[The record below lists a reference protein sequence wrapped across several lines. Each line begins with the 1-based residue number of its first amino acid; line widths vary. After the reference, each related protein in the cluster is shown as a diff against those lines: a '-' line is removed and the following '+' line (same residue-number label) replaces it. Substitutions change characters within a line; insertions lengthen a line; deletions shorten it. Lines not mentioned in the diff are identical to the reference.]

1 MSTHIVLI
9 GTNRTTVEH
18 LVSRTIKE
26 RENQTLDE
34 MHSFC
39 AFRFVLFSPRTVP
52 PFVRLHFLCKLRSI
66 GWLFLGQ
73 SGVHDKRGTQSM
85 GASGARLTCGGLAA
99 CARTGNRSLARVCG
113 HGSVSFSPISY
124 VVRRI
129 VTDGELFV

>member
-1 MSTHIVLI
+1 MFTVAMVSTHIVLI

-66 GWLFLGQ
+66 GWLFFRA
-73 SGVHDKRGTQSM
+73 KW
-85 GASGARLTCGGLAA
+85 
-99 CARTGNRSLARVCG
+99 RTRQAWDAEYGRIGREANMWWL
-113 HGSVSFSPISY
+113 GSVRANWEQVFGPRVWTWFREFFPLS
-124 VVRRI
+124 R
-129 VTDGELFV
+129 TLCAAL